1 MVSVEAIAI
10 YGAIISS
17 IALTWNILFYLLDKP
32 KIIPKYS
39 TGFLSFS
46 NNDLKEIFSIN
57 FSNPTKHRVVI
68 SSAGISFKNNYDM
81 LFIGMQDGFPKT
93 LLQGDSHTIYRD
105 IDIIK
110 KAVDEQ
116 GFPSSVWVKDA
127 TGKTY
132 RGGVKNMVKKVEA
145 MYKSKHKD
153 KK

>member
-1 MVSVEAIAI
+1 MVSIEAIAI

-17 IALTWNILFYLLDKP
+17 IALTWNIASYLIDKP

-46 NNDLKEIFSIN
+46 DNKLQEIFSIS
-57 FSNPTKHRVVI
+57 FSNPTKHRIVI

-81 LFIGMQDGFPKT
+81 HFIGMQDGFPKT

-110 KAVDEQ
+110 NAIDKQ
-116 GFPSSVWVKDA
+116 GSPDYVWVKDA

-132 RGGVKNMVKKVEA
+132 KGNVKNMINRVETF
-145 MYKSKHKD
+145 YKSKHK
-153 KK
+153 K